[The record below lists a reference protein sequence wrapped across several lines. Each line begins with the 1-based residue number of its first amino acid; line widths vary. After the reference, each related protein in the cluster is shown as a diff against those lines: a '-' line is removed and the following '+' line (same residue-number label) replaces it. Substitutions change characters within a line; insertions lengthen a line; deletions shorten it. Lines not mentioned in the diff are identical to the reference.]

1 MLPTD
6 SSYRSCVLTAYDRP
20 LRDWNRLIAEWKA
33 SSWFGAN
40 QGLVLESLF
49 QKSQRMRWIA
59 RKWIRRIRMR
69 ILARRTVGLVDLH
82 TVAEIPLEARI
93 TLYDYPTRSCYV
105 FHTNT
110 LERILVTCLSY
121 HAYGIASPQEPKN
134 PYTNVPFTLAQ
145 NLSIL
150 QQLGRNLALW
160 NRVLPHKL
168 IRWHT
173 AGCSIQRLARM
184 YYRVLQVDAAVS
196 FLKTPTEGEALAV
209 FRECVEDL
217 YDLMEVEVRGR
228 AAVLA
233 YIKARRLSP
242 DLMAQW
248 DKLVLSYWIL
258 HNHNLAYGDYAS
270 MDDLER
276 SFMLLHTTSHQW
288 WVSHRRTILPRIV
301 AIAESVHPGP
311 RA

>member
-1 MLPTD
+1 
-6 SSYRSCVLTAYDRP
+6 
-20 LRDWNRLIAEWKA
+20 
-33 SSWFGAN
+33 
-40 QGLVLESLF
+40 
-49 QKSQRMRWIA
+49 MRWIA